1 MKLEELDAKQL
12 KTWHCETED
21 HFPDWWCI
29 RDALELGRIGNEC
42 FYECLRCEGFF
53 RTGAA

>member
-1 MKLEELDAKQL
+1 MTPEALVKLEL

-42 FYECLRCEGFF
+42 FYECLRCQGFF